1 MKYHLNFNS
10 LIIMPV
16 LNILNNGSF
25 RSVRVKKQALYAF
38 IAKVLDAFF
47 SFFLIRITLTYLNEY
62 EYGLWI
68 TLSSILTWINC
79 CDIGFGNGLRNKLSE
94 ALALND
100 LGLGRQYV
108 STAFAAI
115 IAIALII
122 FVIYALVA
130 PIIDWN
136 KILNVSEN
144 IPKLNLYVSLF
155 VLMFLFNFVL
165 KLLGAIYSAQMLT
178 SVGQAIHLAGVVLS
192 LIIIY
197 ILTIFKKQ
205 GSFIELGFIHCLASL
220 FIYLLLYP
228 YTFYVRYSELKPSIK
243 FFRRFMFKDLMQ
255 LSWQFFLIQVA
266 VVVFFIATNF
276 IIAQLFSP
284 QHVTPYN
291 IANKYYSLLYISSC
305 VLWSPIWPAATN
317 AYVQQDIAWLRSS
330 FKKNMFVFGG
340 IFLFF
345 IIMFLLAPFVFK
357 IWLGDNVSIS
367 PQLSFVVMIQNVI
380 FSYGSLICCYI
391 NGIGKIR
398 LQLYGYWACIVVY
411 SIICCWISKSFEV
424 PGIIG
429 SVCVVLFPLHIL
441 LTVQFFKII
450 SGKAKG
456 IWMQ

>member
-1 MKYHLNFNS
+1 
-10 LIIMPV
+10 MPV
-16 LNILNNGSF
+16 LKVLNSGSF
-25 RSVRVKKQALYAF
+25 RSVLIKKQALYAF
-38 IAKVLDAFF
+38 IAKMLDAFF
-47 SFFLIRITLTYLNEY
+47 SFLLIRITLTYLNEY

-79 CDIGFGNGLRNKLSE
+79 CDIGFGNGLKNKLSE

-100 LGLGRQYV
+100 VDLGRQYV

-115 IAIALII
+115 IAIAMII
-122 FVIYALVA
+122 FAVYVLVA

-136 KILNVSEN
+136 KILNVSN
-144 IPKLNLYVSLF
+144 TIPKLNLYVSLI

-178 SVGQAIHLAGVVLS
+178 SVGQTIHLAGVVLS

-197 ILTIFKKQ
+197 ILTLFKKQ
-205 GSFIELGFIHCLASL
+205 GSFIEVSFIHCFASL

-228 YTFYVRYSELKPSIK
+228 YTFYVRYSRLRPSFK
-243 FFRRFMFKDLMQ
+243 FFRRFMFKDLIQ
-255 LSWQFFLIQVA
+255 LSWQFFLIQIA
-266 VVVFFIATNF
+266 TVVFFVATNL

-284 QHVTPYN
+284 EYVTPYN
-291 IANKYYSLLYISSC
+291 IANKYYSFLHISAC
-305 VLWSPIWPAATN
+305 VLWAPIWPAATN
-317 AYVQQDIAWLRSS
+317 AYVQNDISWLRSS
-330 FKKNMFVFGG
+330 FRKNMLVFGG
-340 IFLFF
+340 VFLLF
-345 IIMFLLAPFVFK
+345 IIMFFLAPFVFK

-367 PQLSFVVMIQNVI
+367 PQLSFVVMMQSVI
-380 FSYGSLICCYI
+380 LSYGSFICYYI

-398 LQLYGYWACIVVY
+398 LQLYGYWFCTVFY
-411 SIICCWISKSFEV
+411 PLLCWWASKSFEV
-424 PGIIG
+424 PGIVG
-429 SVCVVLFPLHIL
+429 SVCVVLFPLYIL